1 MRNHLYP
8 KKLALYVIRR
18 GTLNLD
24 GSIAKTLPLSSTTQS
39 LPTPAPSI
47 SDLAS
52 ERAKQSEAKAML
64 FKQLS
69 TLGPLRFMQPTKSP
83 SADTLYGSVSD
94 KDILGQLQA
103 RGLAISELDGSFVA
117 DQSRTDGVEGNRIKR
132 LGKYTC
138 KPSLCLIEC
147 NAAILTVSSVTANIH
162 GKQMPLLI
170 EVNRQKHKQA

>member
-1 MRNHLYP
+1 
-8 KKLALYVIRR
+8 
-18 GTLNLD
+18 
-24 GSIAKTLPLSSTTQS
+24 
-39 LPTPAPSI
+39 
-47 SDLAS
+47 
-52 ERAKQSEAKAML
+52 ML

-117 DQSRTDGVEGNRIKR
+117 DQSRADGIEGDRIKR

-138 KPSLCLIEC
+138 ESSLGKIGYNAGILIL
-147 NAAILTVSSVTANIH
+147 ASVTANIH

-170 EVNRQKHKQA
+170 EVNRQKHKQV